1 MKCIGIDKRDPEYR
15 HFYYDDET
23 ALQSNPP
30 KYKVTY
36 TDNEKDIDYID
47 CNQVVRI
54 KTIKEEVVKSPQEQ
68 VLVAESLQEQ
78 VLTAIENPNGVL
90 AEDDSA
96 GNSVTIEKPKRK
108 RAESKKETTKE
119 PQKRGRKKKISE
131 DMIIDPSAPKKL
143 IELNSCRVFH
153 LFEYDVIKFEFS
165 DINELKD
172 ALNKYGDDGW
182 ELVQSDITD
191 TLFSIKKNIIC
202 IMKRVKD

>member
-30 KYKVTY
+30 RYKVTY

-54 KTIKEEVVKSPQEQ
+54 KTIKEEVVESPQKQ
-68 VLVAESLQEQ
+68 VSTVQEQ

-90 AEDDSA
+90 VEDGSA

-108 RAESKKETTKE
+108 KAESKKETTKE
-119 PQKRGRKKKISE
+119 PPKRGRKKKIS
-131 DMIIDPSAPKKL
+131 DDVITDPSAPNKL
-143 IELNSCRVFH
+143 SEINFFRVFH

-172 ALNKYGDDGW
+172 TLNKYGDEGW
-182 ELVQSDITD
+182 ELVHSNITD
-191 TLFSIKKNIIC
+191 VLFSTKKNIIC